1 MGTHS
6 RGARYR
12 RASSA
17 PDSFF
22 AHESHHSRRMNY
34 DLSQV
39 YAPEAD
45 SVLLLEAARSEVRPD
60 DLVLE
65 VGTGS
70 GLIAAELSR
79 IATVVATDISPHAVF
94 CARDAGADV
103 VRTDLFAGMRGPFD
117 LIVFNPPYLPTRPE
131 ERLDDWLEH
140 ALDGGKD
147 GRAVIGRF
155 AAGVGSVLAPGG
167 RILLLVSS
175 LTGIGE
181 VQRLFADKGFLAI
194 VVRQQEIEGEVLYVL
209 KMTRKD
215 S

>member
-1 MGTHS
+1 
-6 RGARYR
+6 
-12 RASSA
+12 
-17 PDSFF
+17 
-22 AHESHHSRRMNY
+22 MNY